1 MENIQFT
8 KFLYRTEC
16 VAFCSNF
23 MKYKKNNHYN
33 KVFNFSL
40 LKYKLE
46 NKNNII
52 PSIYESRSYTTNIK
66 YNDWIEESHNDESIC
81 KSTAIIQYNN
91 SDDNSNK
98 SKIIKIDKRCK
109 VNNADVKKLRF

>member
-1 MENIQFT
+1 
-8 KFLYRTEC
+8 
-16 VAFCSNF
+16 
-23 MKYKKNNHYN
+23 MKYKKNNQHDYN
-33 KVFNFSL
+33 EFFKFSV

-52 PSIYESRSYTTNIK
+52 SSIYESRSYMKNIK
-66 YNDWIEESHNDESIC
+66 HNDWIEESHNDESIC

-91 SDDNSNK
+91 SDNNSNT

-109 VNNADVKKLRF
+109 VKNEDVKKN